1 MLDLRLEY
9 MGGGQFQTR
18 TKLDFE
24 LAAQELTQG
33 ETLRCKLTK
42 QRSIK
47 ANRLFHGII
56 EAAFDNRRG
65 GPGPEIVPTWRHL
78 KAWVLCEIGH
88 CEITVFEADA
98 ITPPV
103 ARTLRKTLDN
113 VFFSARRETGEIVMR
128 VAKQTRN
135 LSSQDFAELIDKT
148 LTVICNVIV
157 PGADPLALRR
167 EAQQRMG
174 IGEPC

>member
-9 MGGGQFQTR
+9 QGSGRFQTR

-24 LAAQELTQG
+24 IASQELTQG

-42 QRSIK
+42 QRSIR
-47 ANRLFHGII
+47 ANRLFHAII

-65 GPGPEIVPTWRHL
+65 GPPPEIIPTWRHL
-78 KAWVLCEIGH
+78 KSWILCEIGH
-88 CEITVFEADA
+88 CEITVFEAAA
-98 ITPPV
+98 ITPQV
-103 ARTLRKTLDN
+103 AKALRQSMDN
-113 VFFSARRETGEIVMR
+113 VFFSARRETGEIIMR
-128 VAKQTRN
+128 IAKPTRN
-135 LSSQDFAELIDKT
+135 LSSEQFNELIEKT

-167 EAQQRMG
+167 EASERMG
-174 IGEPC
+174 IAS